1 MWYVRWMK
9 ALFKV
14 KIPDGASR
22 EIEFLFHHEIVT
34 TIERRNI
41 PGSMIINIDQTF
53 LKYVPTSSFF
63 LSEKGATSVTMEG
76 GSDKG
81 CITGTFSITFSNE
94 FLPTLLIYDGKTVKS
109 LPRFRFLQQ
118 FSLSANPTH
127 FSNSSEFI
135 KLFEEVVNRYL
146 QKSERNLT
154 YHRSSKA

>member
-1 MWYVRWMK
+1 
-9 ALFKV
+9 
-14 KIPDGASR
+14 
-22 EIEFLFHHEIVT
+22 
-34 TIERRNI
+34 
-41 PGSMIINIDQTF
+41 
-53 LKYVPTSSFF
+53 
-63 LSEKGATSVTMEG
+63 MEG

-109 LPRFRFLQQ
+109 LPRFKFPQQ

-154 YHRSSKA
+154 YHRSSKAWLLWMFSKDRWRQRYLRSSITTICVSSIFHQTWQNTINLWT